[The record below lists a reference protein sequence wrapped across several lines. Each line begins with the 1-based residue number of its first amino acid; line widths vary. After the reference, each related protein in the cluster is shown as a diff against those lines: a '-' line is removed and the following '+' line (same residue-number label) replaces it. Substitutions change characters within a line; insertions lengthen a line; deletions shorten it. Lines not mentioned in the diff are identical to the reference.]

1 MLIANVDVARAPA
14 EIVWVDSRC
23 APRDLVDRDDID
35 GAGELMRSW
44 SRSRLRTSS
53 KKRCSTSSSD
63 GRGKLN
69 SSDSLVVEWEAME
82 GV

>member
-1 MLIANVDVARAPA
+1 VLIDNVDVARAPA
-14 EIVWVDSRC
+14 EIVWVDARC
-23 APRDLVDRDDID
+23 APRDLAVRDDNE
-35 GAGELMRSW
+35 GEGDPVKSW

-69 SSDSLVVEWEAME
+69 SSVNLVVE
-82 GV
+82 